1 MKYDDDTFN
10 GNDGDDAERDN
21 LIADLLEILEQLN
34 WSIASK
40 VNPDDNNRIEG
51 IICGEDDF
59 INSVLTAIDGSG
71 NPIDINAVHLGSNE
85 DLN

>member
-1 MKYDDDTFN
+1 MTFNDDTFN
-10 GNDGDDAERDN
+10 GNDGDDAERQD

-40 VNPDDNNRIEG
+40 VNPDTSAIEG
-51 IICGEDDF
+51 FICGNDTF
-59 INSVLTAIDGSG
+59 INDVLTAIDGSG

>member
-1 MKYDDDTFN
+1 MTFNDDTFN

-21 LIADLLEILEQLN
+21 LIAALLEILEQIN

-40 VNPDDNNRIEG
+40 VNPDTGKMEG
-51 IICGEDDF
+51 F
-59 INSVLTAIDGSG
+59 IVGQDEFLNQVLTAIDGSG
-71 NPIDINAVHLGSNE
+71 EKIDINNIYLGDNE

>member
-1 MKYDDDTFN
+1 MEFNDDTFN

-40 VNPDDNNRIEG
+40 VNSDTGKMEG
-51 IICGEDDF
+51 F
-59 INSVLTAIDGSG
+59 IVGQDEFLNQVLTAIDGSG
-71 NPIDINAVHLGSNE
+71 EKIDINNIYLGDNE